1 MVLFYTPDINAE
13 NYILNEDDSNHC
25 IKVLRLK
32 IGEKVT
38 LTNGKGCFFH
48 SIISDAHS
56 RHCQVKVENVEVVNN
71 PRTYKLHIAI
81 APTKNI
87 ARFEW
92 FLEKATEMGIDEIT
106 PLICEHSE
114 RHSVNFERLSRIVT
128 SAVKQSLS
136 AFHPRLGEAVSFRE
150 FIERKF
156 DADRFI
162 AYCSVENSVLLQH
175 SYRRGSNA
183 VILIG
188 PEGDFSSKEV
198 LASQKAGFLPV
209 SLGNSR
215 LRTETAA
222 LFACAS
228 IHCTNLMQ

>member
-1 MVLFYTPDINAE
+1 
-13 NYILNEDDSNHC
+13 
-25 IKVLRLK
+25 
-32 IGEKVT
+32 
-38 LTNGKGCFFH
+38 
-48 SIISDAHS
+48 
-56 RHCQVKVENVEVVNN
+56 
-71 PRTYKLHIAI
+71 
-81 APTKNI
+81 
-87 ARFEW
+87 
-92 FLEKATEMGIDEIT
+92 
-106 PLICEHSE
+106 
-114 RHSVNFERLSRIVT
+114 
-128 SAVKQSLS
+128 
-136 AFHPRLGEAVSFRE
+136 
-150 FIERKF
+150 
-156 DADRFI
+156 
-162 AYCSVENSVLLQH
+162 VENSVLLQH